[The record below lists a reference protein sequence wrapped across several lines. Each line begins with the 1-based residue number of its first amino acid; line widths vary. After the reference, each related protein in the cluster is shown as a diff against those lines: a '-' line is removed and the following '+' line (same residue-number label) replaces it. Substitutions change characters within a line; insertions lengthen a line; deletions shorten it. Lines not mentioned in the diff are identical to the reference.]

1 MKIGLALSGGGAKGL
16 AHIGVLEALNDY
28 GIKPDYI
35 AGTSSGSLVGGL
47 YQAGYTPNE
56 ILMLVNRY
64 KDKIIDID
72 NKLGFK
78 LFGMLIKRKISIKG
92 FVKGNNLEN
101 ILRQM
106 LKEKGV
112 EDIEDVKRPLAISTV
127 ELATGEIV
135 YFLKEE
141 NNNDENGNENKNNNN
156 FRSCVIQDYNEYDD
170 KPSYKT
176 HGNLASI
183 IRASCSVPGIF
194 VPKKIEDKTYVD
206 GGVRVNT
213 PTEIL
218 KKMGADKVIAV
229 TFDCNKKSSFSID
242 NVVGISSQAFNIMSH
257 NSNKEDV
264 DNADVNIRLCLNKVS
279 LLDFSN
285 ANYIATRGYNIVA
298 RNICRIKEKLGLA

>member
-35 AGTSSGSLVGGL
+35 AGTSSGSLIGGL
-47 YQAGYTPNE
+47 YAAGYTPNE
-56 ILMLVNRY
+56 ILRLVNRY

-78 LFGMLIKRKISIKG
+78 LFGMIIKKKISIKG

-101 ILRQM
+101 LLKQM
-106 LKEKGV
+106 LKQKGV
-112 EDIEDVKRPLAISTV
+112 EDIEDVKIPLAISTV
-127 ELATGEIV
+127 DLTTGEIV

-141 NNNDENGNENKNNNN
+141 NSNSESNNNT
-156 FRSCVIQDYNEYDD
+156 RSCVIKDYYEYDD

-229 TFDCNKKSSFSID
+229 TFDCNKKSNFSID

-257 NSNKEDV
+257 NSNKENV

-298 RNICRIKEKLGLA
+298 RNICRIKEKLGLI